1 MADSISSTLSS
12 SKTIDRSKL
21 SSQTDAFSS
30 LKIEDFLK
38 LMTTELQNQDPLNP
52 TDNSQLLQQLSQM
65 QSITASNNLTST
77 LNSVLLGT
85 NLSSGAALI
94 GKGVSGLTDKGDT
107 VVGNVD
113 SVSMKGGKA
122 YLNVIDQKDGKTV
135 RELAMSNVKQVL

>member
-1 MADSISSTLSS
+1 MADSISSTLHA
-12 SKTIDRSKL
+12 SKTVDRSKL
-21 SSQTDAFSS
+21 PSQADAFSS

-85 NLSSGAALI
+85 NLSSGASLI
-94 GKGVSGLTDKGDT
+94 GKGVSGLSDKGDSI
-107 VVGNVD
+107 VGTVD
-113 SVSMKGGKA
+113 SVSMKEGKA
-122 YLNVIDQKDGKTV
+122 FLNVVDKKDGKTML
-135 RELAMSNVKQVL
+135 ELSLSNVKQVL